1 MATIP
6 NSTDNV
12 STGKGVAGGY
22 LFSAPK
28 PGTTEALDTLI
39 TGLLAMGELSDSFS
53 NLGFVANDGLTESES
68 KSTSTET
75 DMNGDPIYTTSSD
88 RNETWKVRLVEMK
101 REAALKEIYGDGNV
115 SGTTTLVAQHNGD
128 DHPEHVYV
136 LELVLKDGSRAR
148 KVMPLGQVTEIGD
161 MVINSTTLLGREI
174 TISGNMYTN
183 AAGTVKG
190 TAFDVYGPKTKG

>member
-22 LFSAPK
+22 LFSTPK
-28 PGTTEALDTLI
+28 PATAEALDTLI

-53 NLGFVANDGLTESES
+53 NMGYVANDGLTESES

-75 DMNGDPIYTTSSD
+75 DMNGDTIYTTSSD
-88 RNETWKVRLVEMK
+88 RTETWKVRLVEMK
-101 REAALKEIYGDGNV
+101 RAATLKAIYGDSNV
-115 SGTTTLVAQHNGD
+115 SGTTPLVAQHNND
-128 DHPEHVYV
+128 DNPELVWV
-136 LELVLKDGSRAR
+136 LELALKDGSRAR
-148 KVMPLGQVTEIGD
+148 KVMPLGQVTERGD
-161 MVINSTTLLGREI
+161 MTINSTTLLGREI
-174 TISGNMYTN
+174 TITGNMYTN

-190 TAFDVYGPKTKG
+190 TAFEVYGPKTEG